1 MDKKSLEIIQ
11 DAIWH
16 VKNTISTL
24 ACEHYP
30 VTPFSDDDLGKM
42 FYDLNDMCIAISKK
56 IDALDGK
63 EGGPEQARALYKRG
77 GADGEDEACWIPGQE
92 AQGLSDAGAGGGGHS
107 HGDGRRAADDH
118 EGQQPVV
125 RKDLRAAAL

>member
-11 DAIWH
+11 VVVRHARD
-16 VKNTISTL
+16 TISTL

-30 VTPFSDDDLGKM
+30 VTPFSDDNLGKM

-77 GADGEDEACWIPGQE
+77 GADGEDEAC
-92 AQGLSDAGAGGGGHS
+92 
-107 HGDGRRAADDH
+107 
-118 EGQQPVV
+118 
-125 RKDLRAAAL
+125 

>member
-1 MDKKSLEIIQ
+1 MDKKSLEIIR

-42 FYDLNDMCIAISKK
+42 FYDLNDMYIAISKK

-63 EGGPEQARALYKRG
+63 EGGRERARALYKRG
-77 GADGEDEACWIPGQE
+77 GVDGEDEAC
-92 AQGLSDAGAGGGGHS
+92 
-107 HGDGRRAADDH
+107 
-118 EGQQPVV
+118 
-125 RKDLRAAAL
+125 